1 MPRTLALPLLLLA
14 CTPAGRL
21 PSSQLDT
28 ESPPVDSADSGPD
41 TSPPDTD
48 PPGPPPEGEGS
59 EEISAAENE
68 LRFTPGASTFTE
80 GVSVALSGFGDLRYT
95 TDGTIPTASNGADY
109 AGSIDIS
116 ESTVLCARQMPDGE
130 TRCRPYL
137 QVTGTAEGFDSNL
150 PLLVLHTQS
159 YRPSD
164 TGAAAVFTSWVL
176 LTPGADG
183 RTPLVG
189 EGDEG
194 GVAGLGARGSSTS
207 SFPKTPFKFELW
219 KDRNGATRKEGL
231 LDMPAEGD
239 WVLYPPYA
247 FDQSMVRNQLM
258 YALARDLGHYAP
270 RTAAVEVF
278 VTDRGG
284 PVNAD
289 DYFGLYVLMEE
300 IKIAPERVAI
310 DELESVDIEP
320 PEVTGGYLFKRDRTG
335 SGEGGFDAG
344 GAGGAFYFG
353 THLVN
358 VDPQEEVIE
367 PEQQVYLRDAINT
380 MGRALAAAD
389 GTDATTGSHYTEL
402 LDRDAW
408 IDDHILNTYAKNP
421 DAFRLS
427 AYFYKPREGKITAG
441 PLWDFDRAL
450 GAPYDGRAEDPT
462 WWDATHLTS
471 DTTDFFDYGWYPGL
485 FKDPDFTDA
494 WYDRWEVLLAD
505 VLAPE
510 NVSARVEELTAP
522 LEEAALRN
530 NARWPDYGPRGSFS
544 NEVEIH
550 KDWVEARST
559 WIAACVASRPADP
572 ESCRGG

>member
-1 MPRTLALPLLLLA
+1 
-14 CTPAGRL
+14 
-21 PSSQLDT
+21 
-28 ESPPVDSADSGPD
+28 
-41 TSPPDTD
+41 
-48 PPGPPPEGEGS
+48 
-59 EEISAAENE
+59 
-68 LRFTPGASTFTE
+68 
-80 GVSVALSGFGDLRYT
+80 
-95 TDGTIPTASNGADY
+95 
-109 AGSIDIS
+109 
-116 ESTVLCARQMPDGE
+116 
-130 TRCRPYL
+130 
-137 QVTGTAEGFDSNL
+137 
-150 PLLVLHTQS
+150 
-159 YRPSD
+159 
-164 TGAAAVFTSWVL
+164 
-176 LTPGADG
+176 
-183 RTPLVG
+183 
-189 EGDEG
+189 
-194 GVAGLGARGSSTS
+194 
-207 SFPKTPFKFELW
+207 
-219 KDRNGATRKEGL
+219 
-231 LDMPAEGD
+231 
-239 WVLYPPYA
+239 
-247 FDQSMVRNQLM
+247 
-258 YALARDLGHYAP
+258 
-270 RTAAVEVF
+270 
-278 VTDRGG
+278 
-284 PVNAD
+284 
-289 DYFGLYVLMEE
+289 
-300 IKIAPERVAI
+300 
-310 DELESVDIEP
+310 
-320 PEVTGGYLFKRDRTG
+320 
-335 SGEGGFDAG
+335 
-344 GAGGAFYFG
+344 
-353 THLVN
+353 
-358 VDPQEEVIE
+358 
-367 PEQQVYLRDAINT
+367 